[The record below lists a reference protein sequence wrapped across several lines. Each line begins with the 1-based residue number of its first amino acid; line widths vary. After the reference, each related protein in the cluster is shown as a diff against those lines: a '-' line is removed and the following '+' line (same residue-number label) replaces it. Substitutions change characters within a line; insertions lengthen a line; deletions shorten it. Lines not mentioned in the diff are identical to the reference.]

1 MLRKSVNRR
10 RINLNTYV
18 IEDLKLML
26 FFLEEAH
33 IGVDTNLLIY
43 RKPINSCVMRDRK
56 SVVLRYSCEHK
67 IAV

>member
-10 RINLNTYV
+10 RINLNINV

-33 IGVDTNLLIY
+33 IGVDINPLVY
-43 RKPINSCVMRDRK
+43 RKPTK
-56 SVVLRYSCEHK
+56 FY
-67 IAV
+67 